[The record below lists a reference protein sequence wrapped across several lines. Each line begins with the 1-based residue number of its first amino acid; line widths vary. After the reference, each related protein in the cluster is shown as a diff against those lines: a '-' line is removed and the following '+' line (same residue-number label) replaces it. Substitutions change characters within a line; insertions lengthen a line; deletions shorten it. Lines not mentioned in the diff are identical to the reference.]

1 MRKIISFQMILV
13 LLALCG
19 CGGTP
24 ENTDTRFLL
33 DTFVTLSGDCSPE
46 TLAEAFEV
54 CTEYEKL
61 LSRTAEG
68 SDVSLINSTNGNVKI
83 SEHTA
88 KIIQRAIYYG
98 DISGGAFDITLYPVN
113 ILWDFNKK
121 IVPERSEIAE
131 ALQNVDYQSIS
142 LNGDQVNTNGK
153 RIDLGGIAKGY
164 IADRIAEFLK
174 ENGTENGMINSGS
187 TIVIFGKERTVKIR
201 KPFTEDEYSAEL
213 TVKNRSVSTSGIYE
227 RYIEQD
233 GKIYHHI
240 LDPETGYGAETDLSC
255 ATVICENALDGD
267 ALSTVCILL
276 GRDKA
281 AELIE
286 STPDTEAVF
295 IDRSGELSF
304 TSGISRKDGK
314 LLLKN

>member
-1 MRKIISFQMILV
+1 MILV

-19 CGGTP
+19 CNGTP

-54 CTEYEKL
+54 CAEYERL
-61 LSRTAEG
+61 LSRTDES
-68 SDVSLINSTNGNVKI
+68 SDVSLINSADGTVTV

-88 KIIQRAIYYG
+88 KIIERAVYFG

-113 ILWDFNKK
+113 LLWDFNNKV
-121 IVPERSEIAE
+121 IPERKEIAE

-142 LNGDQVNTNGK
+142 VNGENVNTNGK
-153 RIDLGGIAKGY
+153 KIDLGGIAKGY
-164 IADRIAEFLK
+164 IADRLAEFLN

-187 TIVIFGKERTVKIR
+187 TIVIFGNERTVNLK
-201 KPFTEDEYSAEL
+201 KPFSKDEYAAEI
-213 TVKNRSVSTSGIYE
+213 VIKNKSISTSGIYE
-227 RYIEQD
+227 RCIEQD

-240 LDPETGYGAETDLSC
+240 LDPQTGYGAETDLAS
-255 ATVICENALDGD
+255 ATVICDSALDGD

-286 STPDTEAVF
+286 TIPDTEAVF
-295 IDRSGELSF
+295 IDRSGALTF
-304 TSGISRKDGK
+304 TGGISRKDGK